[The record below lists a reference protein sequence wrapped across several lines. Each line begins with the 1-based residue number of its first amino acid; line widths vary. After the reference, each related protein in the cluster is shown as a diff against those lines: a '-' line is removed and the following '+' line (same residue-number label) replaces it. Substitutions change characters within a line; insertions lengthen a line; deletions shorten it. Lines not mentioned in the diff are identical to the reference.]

1 MHIIVKK
8 SASHALFRPHYNSS
22 MGKMYHTRDE
32 YMGDIKKY
40 GLEPYR
46 ELPEKKS
53 QPLTLSREQREMCRE
68 AAKHDKA
75 GTTPGGRFQKA
86 FAELSV
92 AKKPKWISDAEVLT
106 NRGGFK
112 SDEE

>member
-1 MHIIVKK
+1 MQK
-8 SASHALFRPHYNSS
+8 RYN
-22 MGKMYHTRDE
+22 TRDE

-40 GLEPYR
+40 GLEPYKQ
-46 ELPEKKS
+46 LPERQSTPMK
-53 QPLTLSREQREMCRE
+53 LTRDQREMCRE

-75 GTTPGGRFQKA
+75 KTTPGSKFQKA
-86 FAELSV
+86 FKELSV
-92 AKKPKWISDAEVLT
+92 AKKPKWITDAESLT